1 VYNAGAFN
9 VNVDAYSS
17 LKSHNKRAPTL
28 LAFRWVR
35 RPRRQLKV
43 GASTGYRGAG
53 SGGERYPYSLS
64 DFDKMQQESAMSPSP
79 NDNDKIARKFFETLS
94 AGDYGPLEKLFT
106 PDAVWTV
113 VPTSIPG
120 SGDHKGAATIAKDFS
135 EIRKM
140 FEDGDP
146 KLHVTNVIDGG
157 QWVAVETHTKGRFKN
172 GATYDSHYCWVM
184 EIIDGKIRVLK
195 EYMDGGY
202 AASRI

>member
-1 VYNAGAFN
+1 VYNAWPFN
-9 VNVDAYSS
+9 VNLETYSS
-17 LKSHNKRAPTL
+17 LKSRNRRATTI
-28 LAFRWVR
+28 LAFGWVR
-35 RPRRQLKV
+35 WPRRQLKV

-53 SGGERYPYSLS
+53 SGGPLPIFPFG
-64 DFDKMQQESAMSPSP
+64 FDKMQQESAMSPSP
-79 NDNDKIARKFFETLS
+79 NDNDRIARKFFETLS

>member
-1 VYNAGAFN
+1 
-9 VNVDAYSS
+9 
-17 LKSHNKRAPTL
+17 
-28 LAFRWVR
+28 
-35 RPRRQLKV
+35 
-43 GASTGYRGAG
+43 
-53 SGGERYPYSLS
+53 
-64 DFDKMQQESAMSPSP
+64 MQQESAMSPSP
-79 NDNDKIARKFFETLS
+79 TDNERIARKFFETLS
-94 AGDYGPLEKLFT
+94 AGDYALLESLFT

-184 EIIDGKIRVLK
+184 EIIGGKVRVLK